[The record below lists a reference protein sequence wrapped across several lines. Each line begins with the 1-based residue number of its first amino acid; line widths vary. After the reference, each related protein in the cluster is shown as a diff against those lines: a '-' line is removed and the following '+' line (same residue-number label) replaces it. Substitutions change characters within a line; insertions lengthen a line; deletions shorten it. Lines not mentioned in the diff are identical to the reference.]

1 MSPTRRR
8 RPVRALGLVLDP
20 GRVLWSGAL
29 ARARAESRMAGL
41 RRMSF
46 KPDPG
51 PSVLSSS
58 PFESRADT
66 LKSMAKQRALQNT
79 AFHESGH
86 AVVAYRLGVRF
97 KLVSIRPNQERG
109 SLGCVMLQN
118 GPKWAVPDTE
128 QYNEERARM
137 VREDGPD
144 QPRGA
149 DRRS

>member
-1 MSPTRRR
+1 
-8 RPVRALGLVLDP
+8 
-20 GRVLWSGAL
+20 
-29 ARARAESRMAGL
+29 MAG
-41 RRMSF
+41 
-46 KPDPG
+46 
-51 PSVLSSS
+51 PSTYEPQANPRAVS
-58 PFESRADT
+58 PQLIPIESRADT

-86 AVVAYRLGVRF
+86 AVVACMLGVRF
-97 KLVSIRPNQERG
+97 KLVSIRPHQERG

-144 QPRGA
+144 QP
-149 DRRS
+149 

>member
-97 KLVSIRPNQERG
+97 KLVPIRPNQERG